1 MSNKK
6 HINSDTYDQHM
17 PKHGNG
23 MRMAV
28 YSEYKITAG
37 VLRKH
42 TVTRTYTDNGYSDSS
57 SSQYIA
63 KVTDLND
70 H

>member
-6 HINSDTYDQHM
+6 HINSDTYDKYM
-17 PKHGNG
+17 PNPGNG

-28 YSEYKITAG
+28 YSEYKITHG

-42 TVTRTYTDNGYSDSS
+42 TVTRTYTDHGYSDSNAS
-57 SSQYIA
+57 EYIA
-63 KVTDLND
+63 KISDLND